1 MTRQFCNGV
10 GAVAKVRLFLSE
22 KNLLLADRISND
34 SDDSQSIFTG
44 DCKGISKR

>member
-1 MTRQFCNGV
+1 MTRQFCKRSWSSG
-10 GAVAKVRLFLSE
+10 KSQIILSE

-34 SDDSQSIFTG
+34 PDDSQSIFTG